1 MQQALLLKQF
11 DRHLSL
17 EKGLSPNSVDA
28 YLSDV
33 RQLFRFLNN
42 VGVQSLRSL
51 NHVQLEQFRSALH
64 ELGLSANTESR
75 MVSSIRAF
83 FRFLLL
89 EKIID
94 EDPSSKLVHP
104 RKQRKVPEILT
115 TEEIERM
122 LEASLGMTSD
132 VVVNKRNHAMIEW
145 LYATGTRVSE
155 LIQLQ
160 KTHLHLE
167 DQYIRV
173 RGKGNKERL
182 VPIHENAIDALQT
195 YWREMWERQPSS
207 REKELVFL
215 NRRLKGI
222 SRNMVYMMLNQCAER
237 AGVDKKTG
245 PHIFRHSF
253 ASHLIER
260 GADIRVVQ
268 ELLGHASILTT
279 EIYTHFEMKALR
291 HTLQH
296 CHPVYITEDF

>member
-1 MQQALLLKQF
+1 MQKTLLLKQF
-11 DRHLSL
+11 GRHLSL
-17 EKGLSPNSVDA
+17 EKGLSENSVDA

-33 RQLFRFLNN
+33 KQLFHFLSTE
-42 VGVQSLRSL
+42 GVQSFKSL
-51 NHVQLEQFRSALH
+51 KYSQLEQFRSVLH
-64 ELGLSANTESR
+64 QLGLSSNTEAR

-94 EDPSSKLVHP
+94 EDPSTQLVHP
-104 RKQRKVPEILT
+104 KKERKVPEILT
-115 TEEIERM
+115 TQDIESM
-122 LEASLGMTSD
+122 LQVSLSLTSD

-155 LIQLQ
+155 LISLE
-160 KTHLHLE
+160 KSHLHLE
-167 DQYIRV
+167 DHYIRV

-182 VPIHENAIDALQT
+182 VPIHDQAIAALWS
-195 YWREMWERQPSS
+195 YWQEMWQRQPASKD
-207 REKELVFL
+207 KELVFL
-215 NRRLKGI
+215 NRRLSGI
-222 SRNMVYMMLNQCAER
+222 SRNMVYMMLNQCAEK
-237 AGVDKKTG
+237 AGINKKTG

-296 CHPVYITEDF
+296 CHPVYMTADF